1 MNAYKIMWIRQSEVS
16 GNFQIKLQRAI
27 SETDEFGTVETQETY
42 YVWRKS
48 TTLEAGKSIDVNP
61 SAWKIDVK
69 EDVPVKIDGKEV
81 LMTLKTLLRKL

>member
-1 MNAYKIMWIRQSEVS
+1 MNAFKIVWIRQSEKS
-16 GNFQIKLQRAI
+16 GNFQIKLQRAV

-48 TTLEAGKSIDVNP
+48 TTLEAGKSISVNP
-61 SAWKIDVK
+61 TEWKIDVK
-69 EDVPVKIDGKEV
+69 KDVPVKIDGVEK